1 MTMIEV
7 LMVLAVVLVAAA
19 ILLPQMLGPQMSR
32 VRATRIQCVN
42 NLKQVGLA
50 ARVWEGDNNDTYPMF
65 VPGTNGGTME
75 FTTGTN
81 VWRHFQVMS
90 NELSTPKVLFCP
102 AESDPQR
109 FIATNFTWLNNSNLS
124 FFVGIVSNEVPPQMI
139 LSGDHNLTNG
149 TAIKNGLLQLTASR
163 LTGWTDEMHKK
174 VGNVALADGSVQQV
188 NSAGLQ
194 NLVVT
199 SGASTNLLQ
208 MPVTFP

>member
-19 ILLPQMLGPQMSR
+19 ILLPQMLRPARMSR
-32 VRATRIQCVN
+32 TPRIQCVN
-42 NLKQVGLA
+42 NLKQIALSF
-50 ARVWEGDNNDTYPMF
+50 RVWEGDNNDTYPMF

-81 VWRHFQVMS
+81 AWRHFQVMS

-109 FIATNFTWLNNSNLS
+109 FTATNFTWLNNSNLS
-124 FFVGIVSNEVPPQMI
+124 FFVGIVSNEVTSQMI

-188 NSAGLQ
+188 NSAGLR